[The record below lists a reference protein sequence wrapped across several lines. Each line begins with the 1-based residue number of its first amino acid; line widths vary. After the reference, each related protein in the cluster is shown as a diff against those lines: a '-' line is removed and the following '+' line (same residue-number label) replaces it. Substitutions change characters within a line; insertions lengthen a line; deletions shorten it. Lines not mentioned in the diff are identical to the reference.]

1 MDLERYRTDFVGFC
15 DRFIHKNELGQPF
28 KLIPHQ
34 RVKYGLMFQFDVNG
48 RLSFKTIVDACIKK
62 TGKTAM
68 NGAVCTWWGFTQ
80 EPPNEILIVANDLE
94 QSIGR
99 VFKAAAGIIRNNPD
113 LARSAEIQSRQII
126 LSNGT
131 TISALASDWA
141 GSAGSNHG
149 LVSWDE
155 PWGIIHESSKRMW
168 EELTGVP
175 TRRNSIRFV
184 TTYAGWEGESKL
196 LWDLYLQGVGKEE
209 HPEGQGKRIHP
220 TLPIY
225 ANKEANLL
233 VYWDHEPRM
242 PWQTPEYY
250 AAQKRSLRPGTY
262 LRLHENRWTTAET
275 VFITPELWD
284 PCVEPDHRPL
294 LPAARGRSP
303 VLFVGVDAGIKHDSS
318 AVVAVVWDG
327 EKLALACH
335 QIWKPSK
342 ENPMD
347 LTLLEKHL
355 WGLCKKFRVGAIL
368 CDPYQLHRSI
378 TTLRAAGLPIK
389 EFPQTTGN
397 VTKMGS
403 TLFDLLKGRNIRLYP
418 APELREQALSTVA
431 VETARGFRIS
441 KEKASRKIDSIVAL
455 SMALVAALEAVA
467 KSRNSGLTW
476 GRGQDNSRVPAF
488 LKGADLNTLTV
499 HQHRVIEN

>member
-1 MDLERYRTDFVGFC
+1 MNLERYRTDFVAFC
-15 DRFIHKNELGQPF
+15 DRFIKVNELGKPF
-28 KLIPHQ
+28 KLNDYQ
-34 RVKYGLMFQFDVNG
+34 REKYSTMFPFDKDG
-48 RLSFKTIVDACIKK
+48 HLPYQTIVDSCVKK
-62 TGKTAM
+62 TGKTTM
-68 NGAVCTWWGFTQ
+68 NGVVVDWWGYTQ
-80 EPPNEILIVANDLE
+80 EAPNEILCCANDLE
-94 QSIGR
+94 QSVGR
-99 VFKAAAGIIRNNPD
+99 VFNAAAGIIRNNPD
-113 LARSAEIQSRQII
+113 LARSAHIQSRRIT

-155 PWGIIHESSKRMW
+155 PWGIVHESSKRMW

-184 TTYAGWEGESKL
+184 TTYAGWENESQL
-196 LWDLYLQGVGKEE
+196 LRDLYLQGVGKEE
-209 HPEGQGKRIHP
+209 HPEGQGKLIHP

-225 ANKEANLL
+225 ANKEASLL

-303 VLFVGVDAGIKHDSS
+303 VLFLGVDAGIKHDSS
-318 AVVAVVWDG
+318 AVVGVYWNG
-327 EKLALACH
+327 ERLCLACH
-335 QIWKPSK
+335 RIWKPSK

-347 LTLLEKHL
+347 LTLIEKHL
-355 WGLCKKFRVGAIL
+355 WELCRKFRVGRIL
-368 CDPYQLHRSI
+368 ADPYQLHRSI
-378 TTLRAAGLPIK
+378 TTLQSAGLPIK
-389 EFPQTTGN
+389 EFPQTSANT
-397 VTKMGS
+397 TRMGS
-403 TLFDLLKGRNIRLYP
+403 TLFDLLRGKNIRLYES
-418 APELREQALSTVA
+418 PEMREAAMNTVA
-431 VETARGFRIS
+431 IESVRGWKIS
-441 KEKASRKIDSIVAL
+441 KERASRKIDAIVAL
-455 SMALVAALEAVA
+455 AMASVSALEAVA
-467 KSRNSGLTW
+467 KSRNSSHTW
-476 GRGQDNSRVPAF
+476 GRGADNSRVPGF
-488 LKGADLNTLTV
+488 LREAVDGSLRV
-499 HQHRVIEN
+499 FEHRVIRD